1 MAKFK
6 KSETKEVPS
15 IQTASLPDIIF
26 MMIFFFMLTTT
37 MKTADLMI
45 TNQKPKASEVTK
57 LEQKSLVTFIH
68 VGVPLLQYQ
77 GKYGTEPRLQL
88 NDVFATV
95 EDVQDFIIQ
104 QRERMTEDK
113 RPLMTV
119 SIKADHNCPMG
130 IITDVKQAL
139 RRAQALRINYSA
151 TLDDKKSF

>member
-6 KSETKEVPS
+6 KNETKEVPS

-37 MKTADLMI
+37 MKTSDLMVL
-45 TNQKPKASEVTK
+45 NNKPKATEITK

-68 VGVPLLQYQ
+68 IGVPKPEFQ
-77 GKYGTEPRLQL
+77 GKYGTEPRVQL
-88 NDVFATV
+88 NDVLTTV
-95 EDVQDFIIQ
+95 DDIQNFIIQ
-104 QRERMTEDK
+104 QRERMSEDK

-119 SIKADHNCPMG
+119 SIKADYNCPMG
-130 IITDVKQAL
+130 TITDVKQAL

-151 TLDDKKSF
+151 NKVEKMDF